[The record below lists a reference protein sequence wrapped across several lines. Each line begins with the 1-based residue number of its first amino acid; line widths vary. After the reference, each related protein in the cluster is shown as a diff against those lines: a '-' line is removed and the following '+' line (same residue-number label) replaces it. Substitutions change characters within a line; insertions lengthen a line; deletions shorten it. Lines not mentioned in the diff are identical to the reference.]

1 MNAHAWLVL
10 AAFGALLLAAALP
23 LGRCLVAVMEG
34 RLRFADPIEQPLY
47 RLCGV
52 RPEAEMGWLQY
63 AFALLLFNALGVL
76 AVYALQRLQQWL
88 PLNPQG
94 MANVTPDSA
103 FNTAVSFATNT
114 NWQGYSGEQTMSY
127 LTQMLGLAVQNFLS
141 AATGIVV
148 VIALIRG
155 LARHSAQGIGNAWV
169 DLTRVTLWVLLPL
182 SFLQRVDH
190 RLPDS
195 AGPEGRA
202 LPAAGRRRPAAQQPA
217 DLRPGRR
224 GGPLRGHQGHRS
236 AAGRRRPGLTRRLSC
251 DNCFAPPRAC
261 SSC

>member
-34 RLRFADPIEQPLY
+34 RLRFADHIEQPLY

-182 SFLQRVDH
+182 SFVLALSGHHDAWSLFTNLINYLLVGALFLGEFAYRRVRFRNYRHHSPLQLLRNV
-190 RLPDS
+190 
-195 AGPEGRA
+195 
-202 LPAAGRRRPAAQQPA
+202 RRTNLFER
-217 DLRPGRR
+217 
-224 GGPLRGHQGHRS
+224 
-236 AAGRRRPGLTRRLSC
+236 
-251 DNCFAPPRAC
+251 
-261 SSC
+261 